1 MAAVLAVLVAV
12 AGAGAQVHSPVL
24 GAATQVR
31 RDYTVHSHNKQV
43 NTGNNDNNRT
53 ETCSTP
59 PLPLHCLFPPHC
71 RLETVV
77 QDNETCVN
85 YLLYNYGTTQC
96 GPVII
101 AAYSVPRPNTGA
113 QW

>member
-1 MAAVLAVLVAV
+1 MAAVLAVLVVVAG

-59 PLPLHCLFPPHC
+59 PLPLHCLFPPHS
-71 RLETVV
+71 RLETAV

-85 YLLYNYGTTQC
+85 YLQLWNNT
-96 GPVII
+96 V
-101 AAYSVPRPNTGA
+101 RPCH
-113 QW
+113 

>member
-1 MAAVLAVLVAV
+1 MRGGHGDLHPPPGEGGAQGGVVAGAG

-43 NTGNNDNNRT
+43 NTGNNDNNDNNRT

-59 PLPLHCLFPPHC
+59 PL
-71 RLETVV
+71 
-77 QDNETCVN
+77 
-85 YLLYNYGTTQC
+85 
-96 GPVII
+96 
-101 AAYSVPRPNTGA
+101 SVPTA
-113 QW
+113 L